1 MYPNPA
7 SAVDIKEITGPL
19 QYSHSTMKFGL
30 STILA
35 ASSLA
40 LADYNVSLVTE
51 SANDEINNKG
61 LAALH
66 EGAGI
71 NYLFLSNGASTEAE
85 AFAFSPESGKVYQP
99 THVTGVD
106 GPYVSK
112 WNLTQYPGAD
122 AILAGVIGGPQVL
135 VKNNYLTV
143 NGSSTFYAAKNTSD
157 PYGYSK
163 RSYQL
168 VARNTTNAVPLK
180 VKLVKQAAAASSGA
194 PSSAVGSPLT
204 RTASASYA
212 VGSPL
217 IRTRSSAPGNA
228 TATAE
233 VTHFTTYCP
242 SPTTFTHGSSTYTVT
257 EATTMTIEDCDCTK
271 ETSAATSAAQV
282 ASSSKNS
289 TLPAAEST
297 SAPAVANSGIAVKV
311 GSAAA
316 AIAGVAMLL

>member
-1 MYPNPA
+1 
-7 SAVDIKEITGPL
+7 
-19 QYSHSTMKFGL
+19 MKFGL

-61 LAALH
+61 LTGLH
-66 EGAGI
+66 EGAGF

-85 AFAFSPESGKVYQP
+85 AFAFSPESSKVYQP

-112 WNLTQYPGAD
+112 WNLTQYPGGD
-122 AILAGVIGGPQVL
+122 AILAGVLGGPQVL

-168 VARNTTNAVPLK
+168 VARNTTNAIPLK
-180 VKLVKQAAAASSGA
+180 VKLVKQAAASSSGA
-194 PSSAVGSPLT
+194 PSSAVGSSLT

-217 IRTRSSAPGNA
+217 IRTRSSAPTPAGNA

-233 VTHFTTYCP
+233 VTYFTTYCP
-242 SPTTFTHGSSTYTVT
+242 SPTTFAYGSSTYTVT
-257 EATTMTIEDCDCTK
+257 EATTMTIEDCNCTK

-282 ASSSKNS
+282 ASSSSKNS
-289 TLPAAEST
+289 TVPAATST
-297 SAPAVANSGIAVKV
+297 SAPAVANSGIAAKV